1 MKAAVLVRHG
11 APHEAFEVRDLPDP
25 EPGPGQVSIAVDTF
39 GLNFADVAARR
50 GRYRDAPPLPSVLG
64 YEVVGR
70 IDRLGPGVDTFEPGA
85 RVTALTRFGG
95 YAEKALTDARA
106 VAVIPDSMDDGFAA
120 ALPTQGCT
128 AYFAAE
134 EMVRLHPG
142 DHVLV
147 QAAAGGV
154 GTLLVQLAKRRG
166 CVVYGTAGSDKK
178 LELLRELGV
187 DVPINYRRDDFVDAV
202 RARRG
207 SEGLDVIFD
216 SLGGAAVRRGLGL
229 LAAGGRMVCF
239 GAASHGDDRFGPQFL
254 KDLRFAASFG
264 FPHPIPL
271 LMNSKSILGINMLRV
286 ADQRPLVLKRCLDE
300 VVRLA
305 LEGTLRPVPGGT
317 YSVDRLAEA
326 HALLE
331 GRGSIGKLAVQWNVG
346 APSPAS

>member
-11 APHEAFEVRDLPDP
+11 DADKSFEIRDVP
-25 EPGPGQVSIAVDTF
+25 EPEPVAGQVRIAVDTF

-50 GRYRDAPPLPSVLG
+50 GRYRDAPPLPSVIG

-70 IDRLGPGVDTFEPGA
+70 IDSIGPDVGGLSLGQ

-95 YAEKALTDARA
+95 YAEKSVTDARA
-106 VAVIPDSMDDGFAA
+106 VAPIPDSMDDAVAA

-154 GTLLVQLAKRRG
+154 GSLLVQLAKRRG
-166 CVVYGTAGSDKK
+166 CFVYGTAGSDEK
-178 LELLRELGV
+178 LDLLRRIGV
-187 DVPINYRRDDFVDAV
+187 DVPINYRTVDFVDEI

-207 SEGLDVIFD
+207 AEGIDVIFD

-239 GAASHGDDRFGPQFL
+239 GAASHGDPGFGPQIL
-254 KDLRFAASFG
+254 RDLRFAASFG

-271 LMNSKSILGINMLRV
+271 LMNSKSIIGINMLRL

-305 LEGTLRPVPGGT
+305 LDGVLQPIGGGHFGI
-317 YSVDRLAEA
+317 DRLADA
-326 HALLE
+326 HAQLE
-331 GRGSIGKLAVQWNVG
+331 GRGTMGKLSVGWN
-346 APSPAS
+346 